1 MVQSVLEDQL
11 LGDVVRTER
20 PEIEERR
27 TRLVLSIAADRK
39 QLKEFEDKILR
50 NLSESS
56 VSVRLSSAR
65 ALCNVDV
72 T

>member
-1 MVQSVLEDQL
+1 VLEDQL

-50 NLSESS
+50 TLSESS
-56 VSVRLSSAR
+56 VRV
-65 ALCNVDV
+65 
-72 T
+72 

>member
-1 MVQSVLEDQL
+1 VQSVLEDQL

-50 NLSESS
+50 TLSESS
-56 VSVRLSSAR
+56 VRV
-65 ALCNVDV
+65 
-72 T
+72 

>member
-1 MVQSVLEDQL
+1 MQSVLEDQL

-50 NLSESS
+50 TLSESS
-56 VSVRLSSAR
+56 VRV
-65 ALCNVDV
+65 
-72 T
+72 